1 MFHDI
6 TFLVKS
12 FVSLARELL
21 VIDGVDFLLSE
32 KLSQDPLE
40 EHFAKQR
47 KKGGCNENPTV
58 EQFAQQEVLLNVM
71 NSDLVASLRGNTRG
85 RIHQALHVDPLN
97 ARKLPKKK

>member
-71 NSDLVASLRGNTRG
+71 NSDLVASFARGSIKCQKIAKEKIN
-85 RIHQALHVDPLN
+85 LVLVN
-97 ARKLPKKK
+97 LK